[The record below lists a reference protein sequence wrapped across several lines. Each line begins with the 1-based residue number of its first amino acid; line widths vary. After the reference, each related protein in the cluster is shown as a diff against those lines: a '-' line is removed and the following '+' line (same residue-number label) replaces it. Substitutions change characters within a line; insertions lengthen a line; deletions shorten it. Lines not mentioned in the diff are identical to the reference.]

1 MPTVRSVERSIAE
14 VERFRVAI
22 LHPDGRDVRSD
33 REHVPSYPFRR
44 AAASTM
50 TVRGWI
56 DTRFLERYA
65 GFKVVVLDGH
75 GEPVHGGTRLST
87 VRASYAS

>member
-1 MPTVRSVERSIAE
+1 MPTIRSVERSIKG
-14 VERFRVAI
+14 VEGFAVAI

-33 REHVPSYPFRR
+33 REHVPSYPFQR

-56 DTRFLERYA
+56 DTRFRDRYA

-75 GEPVHGGTRLST
+75 GKSVHGGTRLSN
-87 VRASYAS
+87 VRASYG